1 MRYERINTHTRA
13 RHHWIPILNEM
24 KEEIDKKE
32 IFYFPMCL
40 SACRHCRN
48 SVFVLRVCSVRQPC
62 AKCNSL
68 LGMITLKYCLLKR
81 ILMNK
86 LRSRHTGGMVSMRRV
101 KQSTRVCVCVLCLY
115 FPGVT
120 FAYNMAHCLAR
131 KHCVPFFVRSHL
143 VCALIAYLKRNENR
157 WIQNELKLLV
167 PRCWD
172 FNQLRETGRA
182 REGDREIKIR
192 LMRMGT
198 SRLVF
203 VFVFVYKRP
212 LMHRYRGYKL

>member
-81 ILMNK
+81 IHMNK

-101 KQSTRVCVCVLCLY
+101 KQSARVCVCVFYVCTSQELHSHTTWHIVWRANIVFHFL
-115 FPGVT
+115 
-120 FAYNMAHCLAR
+120 
-131 KHCVPFFVRSHL
+131 FVRISSVHWL
-143 VCALIAYLKRNENR
+143 HI
-157 WIQNELKLLV
+157 
-167 PRCWD
+167 
-172 FNQLRETGRA
+172 
-182 REGDREIKIR
+182 
-192 LMRMGT
+192 
-198 SRLVF
+198 
-203 VFVFVYKRP
+203 
-212 LMHRYRGYKL
+212 